1 MKRAASIAAT
11 TSSPIA
17 SVCCFQL
24 PRHLFLPVGV
34 EKDRES
40 SIAQTIIVYECV
52 HILVKVL
59 REIRGLCMKRVEGW
73 MKKKSM
79 EDLEDLE
86 DHRCHLPTVRS
97 PTAERKPLGESPN
110 GRTAVR
116 LNERD
121 TVLLSN
127 CRALAHRFRGTSAQF
142 GASQRPVISVR
153 FSESESVLRPRAS
166 VRRRIRQTS
175 ALRVWWLLNG
185 DLSRGYAARF
195 S

>member
-1 MKRAASIAAT
+1 MRVWWPGQDRHVVQDRKRKDRMKRAASIAAT

-97 PTAERKPLGESPN
+97 PTAECTMQRSPSSFAIYRYFDVQGFVSSQESPLPFFLRIIKESSREVPSSP
-110 GRTAVR
+110 RTAW
-116 LNERD
+116 
-121 TVLLSN
+121 
-127 CRALAHRFRGTSAQF
+127 F
-142 GASQRPVISVR
+142 
-153 FSESESVLRPRAS
+153 
-166 VRRRIRQTS
+166 
-175 ALRVWWLLNG
+175 
-185 DLSRGYAARF
+185 ARHI
-195 S
+195 